1 MEMASE
7 RKKIAEYVPEEHDS
21 AFPGISIV
29 ETFTVARHHL
39 IFHYLLQHQPIIIL
53 RIYILQ

>member
-1 MEMASE
+1 MASE